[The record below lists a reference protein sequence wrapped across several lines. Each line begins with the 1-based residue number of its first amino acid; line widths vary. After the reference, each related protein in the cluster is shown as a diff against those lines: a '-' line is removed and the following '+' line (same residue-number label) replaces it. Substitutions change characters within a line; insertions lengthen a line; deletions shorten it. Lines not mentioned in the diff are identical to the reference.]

1 VRNAR
6 LFALILVVIVFGAAF
21 LTQSNAQVT
30 TQIYDLTVGVG
41 QIGQVRLP
49 VNPSTGCSWW
59 IEPSSARTC
68 GTCVDISTSG
78 DIDPTIDC
86 GNPPRPGCSNAIVV
100 YAFKPNVAGDYT
112 IELRYGHAW
121 AHNEYYMVAIVH
133 LSVPALTTTVTG
145 TTYTIGQPISTTGVL
160 GIGNNGWF
168 SVIENTENSYL
179 LDFTHS
185 LPCVTENGVIVCP
198 SGLWNSPQQSDLGKT
213 IYVSGTFNMVAGCAA
228 PPGPCVGGPAII
240 VQSWY
245 FAETTV
251 SLCQPN
257 CAYPAVPDY
266 EHCTCVSPMTGCC
279 PPCPADAACAPCP
292 PNWPPC
298 YESCALLLARGG
310 CGTCDD
316 GQGHLVSYE
325 CPLPNP
331 IVKVWN
337 GFWNW
342 LRCLFPGLGP
352 CLPQS

>member
-1 VRNAR
+1 MRNAR

-133 LSVPALTTTVTG
+133 LSVPTLTTTVTG
-145 TTYTIGQPISTTGVL
+145 TTYTIGQPISSTGVL

-245 FAETTV
+245 FIA
-251 SLCQPN
+251 
-257 CAYPAVPDY
+257 PA
-266 EHCTCVSPMTGCC
+266 C
-279 PPCPADAACAPCP
+279 PPYQCPVGQVQDPVSCQCKSQTTSTTTTMMTSAVQTSAVQTTSAVLTLTTLSNGAICWVDANHP
-292 PNWPPC
+292 
-298 YESCALLLARGG
+298 
-310 CGTCDD
+310 D
-316 GQGHLVSYE
+316 Q
-325 CPLPNP
+325 PLCTGVLGPSSNP